1 MSNLNDYKYVIEV
14 RGIYDGWS
22 IGVTRDNEYVN
33 RWDKDD
39 YRYLATEEVIEN
51 LKSNGGS

>member
-1 MSNLNDYKYVIEV
+1 MSNLDDYKYIIEI
-14 RGIYDGWS
+14 RSIYDGWS
-22 IGVTRDNEYVN
+22 IGVTYDNEYVN